1 MLPPGGGKFSVA
13 QQLIPVSARPVL
25 NRSTG
30 LIIRYSSPPG
40 AAGVS
45 LWRIRVSSA
54 MDTTFRF
61 VHLFSIPANGVV
73 NETRYMPW
81 RDFFGQIIERKSTK
95 IQKCGKDIIGDP
107 RCTIKPEM
115 LTHVSFLESEDT
127 IAHAIELHQV
137 ILTTDPISEQN
148 QLQHHTEEAEALLW
162 EREHHALNTQDF
174 YYNGTRYVIGGNCTG
189 VCTMTTTTSM
199 LPDDSPTGAVPEMG
213 VAAAEASSLFVQG
226 LWLMVAVAVLQILA

>member
-1 MLPPGGGKFSVA
+1 MHSGRLVAVLVDLILASVGGTSVDINQDYSTQWETPPHVTPCPLHKQFRFTNHHDGSVDMLPAGGGMFSVA
-13 QQLIPVSARPVL
+13 QKLIPVSARPVL

-54 MDTTFRF
+54 MDTTYRF

-137 ILTTDPISEQN
+137 ILTTDPIAEQN
-148 QLQHHTEEAEALLW
+148 QLQHPQKKLRPYCG
-162 EREHHALNTQDF
+162 RESI
-174 YYNGTRYVIGGNCTG
+174 TR
-189 VCTMTTTTSM
+189 
-199 LPDDSPTGAVPEMG
+199 
-213 VAAAEASSLFVQG
+213 
-226 LWLMVAVAVLQILA
+226 